1 MILAV
6 VETNHLDTIPATNEC
21 NFNLKNKNMKTI
33 LFPTDFSKNAAH
45 AARYAGMLA
54 KLYDANLV
62 LLHVH
67 HIPMVPQSNHSFE
80 VRNAISLNEKGA
92 KADLEIFAKKF
103 IHDSNLPADRIT
115 HRVEYGFAAEKIVEI
130 ANDIKADM
138 IVMGTKGASDMLDKW
153 LGTHAQEVIKTAKC
167 PVFTIPKNVAIEYP
181 QRILYAADFKKTE
194 IIVVEKLLSLAKPLG
209 ASCKVVHIH
218 DYFEPNI
225 GHIIEETIKELE
237 ERFKNEDISIQQFH
251 RAEIIEGLE
260 TYIKTYK
267 PDVLAM
273 AIHEKSFLDNLFDT
287 SITKHFIQE
296 AKLPMLTFKK

>member
-1 MILAV
+1 VGGINLI
-6 VETNHLDTIPATNEC
+6 E
-21 NFNLKNKNMKTI
+21 FNSFDFNSDLQKNNNMKTI

-92 KADLEIFAKKF
+92 KEDLKVFAKQF
-103 IHDSNLPADRIT
+103 IKDSNLPAERIFQ
-115 HRVEYGFAAEKIVEI
+115 RVEYGFPAETIIEI
-130 ANDIKADM
+130 ARSVKVDM
-138 IVMGTKGASDMLDKW
+138 IVMGTQGASDMMDKW
-153 LGTHAQEVIKTAKC
+153 LGTHAQEVMKTAEC
-167 PVFTIPKNVAIEYP
+167 PVFTIPKNVQIEYP
-181 QRILYAADFKKTE
+181 QRILYAADFQGDEVLAT
-194 IIVVEKLLSLAKPLG
+194 EKLLYMAKPLG

-225 GHIIEETIKELE
+225 GHFVEETIKELE
-237 ERFKNEDISIQQFH
+237 ERFKKEDVSIQQIQ

-260 TYIKTYK
+260 GYMKTYK
-267 PDVLAM
+267 PDILAM
-273 AIHEKSFLDNLFDT
+273 AIHEKSFLSNIFDT
-287 SITKHFIQE
+287 SITRHFIQE

>member
-1 MILAV
+1 
-6 VETNHLDTIPATNEC
+6 
-21 NFNLKNKNMKTI
+21 MKTI

-92 KADLEIFAKKF
+92 KEDLEAFTKQF
-103 IHDSNLPADRIT
+103 NHDSNLPPERVSQ
-115 HRVEYGFAAEKIVEI
+115 RVEYGFPAEAIVEV
-130 ANDIKADM
+130 AHSIKADM
-138 IVMGTKGASDMLDKW
+138 IVMGTKGASDMMDKW
-153 LGTHAQEVIKTAKC
+153 LGTHAQEVMKTAEC
-167 PVFTIPKNVAIEYP
+167 PVFTIPKNVPIDYP
-181 QRILYAADFKKTE
+181 QRILYAADFKENE
-194 IIVVEKLLSLAKPLG
+194 ILATEKLLYMAKPLG
-209 ASCKVVHIH
+209 ATCKVVHIH

-237 ERFKNEDISIQQFH
+237 EKFKNEDITVQQFH
-251 RAEIIEGLE
+251 RADIIEGLE
-260 TYIKTYK
+260 GYIKTYD
-267 PDVLAM
+267 PDILAM
-273 AIHEKSFLDNLFDT
+273 AIHEKSFLDSIFDT
-287 SITKHFIQE
+287 SITRHFIQE